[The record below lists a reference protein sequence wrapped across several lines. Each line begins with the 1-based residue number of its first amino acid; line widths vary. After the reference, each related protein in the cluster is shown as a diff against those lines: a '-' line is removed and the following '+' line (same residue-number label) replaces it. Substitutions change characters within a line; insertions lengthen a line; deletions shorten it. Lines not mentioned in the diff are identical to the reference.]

1 MSEGAIPAAHDGH
14 PVDLIVTD
22 DLVRSRLT
30 VFFRLLLAIPH
41 FVWVALWGFAAE
53 LALIVA
59 WFAALFTGRVPL
71 GLHRFMAGFIC
82 YSTRVTAYAFLL
94 ADPFPPFSDHGSY
107 PVDARIAPPETQNR
121 WTVFFRLVLAIAA
134 YLVSWT
140 FRLVNQIIA
149 FLSWFYCLFT
159 GRMHEGMRNLSV
171 WLLRYEVQTWV
182 YVFLLTGAYPSLSG
196 APSL

>member
-1 MSEGAIPAAHDGH
+1 
-14 PVDLIVTD
+14 
-22 DLVRSRLT
+22 
-30 VFFRLLLAIPH
+30 
-41 FVWVALWGFAAE
+41 
-53 LALIVA
+53 
-59 WFAALFTGRVPL
+59 
-71 GLHRFMAGFIC
+71 
-82 YSTRVTAYAFLL
+82 
-94 ADPFPPFSDHGSY
+94 
-107 PVDARIAPPETQNR
+107 
-121 WTVFFRLVLAIAA
+121 VFFRLVLAIAA

-171 WLLRYEVQTWV
+171 WLLRYEVQTWA